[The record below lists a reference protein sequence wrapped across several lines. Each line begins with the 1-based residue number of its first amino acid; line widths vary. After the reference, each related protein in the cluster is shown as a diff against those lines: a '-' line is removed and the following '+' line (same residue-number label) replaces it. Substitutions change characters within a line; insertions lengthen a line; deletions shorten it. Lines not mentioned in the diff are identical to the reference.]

1 MRLISAPFT
10 KGEGI
15 SLAAVRQP
23 GYLLQASSSSLRGPK
38 ALRPRFTAGLPLSRR
53 RRGASVQHSTLA
65 PKHAMRITQLQ
76 YLPQLS
82 SPTSQN
88 VVKAKFREL
97 LFHDVR

>member
-10 KGEGI
+10 KDEGI

-82 SPTSQN
+82 SPISQN
-88 VVKAKFREL
+88 AVPANFGEYP
-97 LFHDVR
+97 FHALR